1 MNKRSLTIF
10 GLSAAVILN
19 FSACKSKVS
28 ETSTSQATAATK
40 PNIILIMSDDM
51 GYSDLGVYGGEIDTP
66 NLDALANTGVKFTQF
81 YNTARCC
88 PTRASLMTGL
98 YPHQTGIGHMTNPP
112 DSNADDLGLP
122 AYRGFLNKSNMTIA
136 EVLKENG
143 YATLMTG
150 KWHLGMAEQD
160 QWPLQRGFDRF
171 YGILAGASNYFK
183 PNGNRGI
190 TVGNEQI
197 EISNP
202 DYYTTDAFTDNAL
215 QFIDESKAADAD
227 KPFFLYL
234 AYTAPHWPIQA
245 KKKDIDK
252 YRDRYK
258 KGWGA
263 LRAERYKRML
273 DLGLIDQSVELSE
286 QDSRDWESLSP
297 EKQEEMA
304 LRRAIYAAQV
314 DRMDQNIGKLIQHLD
329 KKGLRDNTIIVFL
342 DDNGACAEGGMLGGG
357 PADQLETLEGYF
369 LTYGQAWANASNTPF
384 RKYKHWLHEGGISS
398 PLIINWKGKISP
410 AQQGKTINQY
420 GFLPDIM
427 ATFVDVT
434 NANYPA
440 EFKGNSIPVLEG
452 QSLLPLLGGS
462 NNEVHKAPIF
472 WEHEGN
478 KAVRLGEY
486 KLVMEWKRE
495 NNNWELYNIDKDR
508 SETNDLAT
516 VYPEKVSEL
525 SHMWE
530 QWAKEKGVEEWD
542 KILELQKRK

>member
-1 MNKRSLTIF
+1 MKLLTYAVLGF
-10 GLSAAVILN
+10 GTVFVLN
-19 FSACKSKVS
+19 YTSCKTKTRESS
-28 ETSTSQATAATK
+28 EVLTRNTK

-66 NLDALANTGVKFTQF
+66 NLDALANSGVKFTQF

-171 YGILAGASNYFK
+171 YGILAGASNYFE
-183 PNGNRGI
+183 PDGNRGI
-190 TVGNEQI
+190 TIGNEQI
-197 EISNP
+197 EINDP

-215 QFIDESKAADAD
+215 KFIDESKTDYAD

-234 AYTAPHWPIQA
+234 AYTAPHWPLQA
-245 KKKDIDK
+245 KKEDIDK

-258 KGWGA
+258 DGWGA
-263 LRAERYKRML
+263 LRQERYRRMQE
-273 DLGLIDQSVELSE
+273 LGLIDDSVKLSE
-286 QDSRDWESLSP
+286 QDSRSWDSLSP
-297 EKQEEMA
+297 EKQDEMA

-314 DRMDQNIGKLIQHLD
+314 DRMDQNIGKLVQHLEE
-329 KKGLRDNTIIVFL
+329 KGLRENTIIVFL

-398 PLIINWKGKISP
+398 PLIINWGDKISRK
-410 AQQGKTINQY
+410 QQGKTINQY

-427 ATFVDVT
+427 ATFVDIT
-434 NANYPA
+434 DASYPA
-440 EFKGNSIPVLEG
+440 EFKGNSMPDLEG
-452 QSLLPLLGGS
+452 ESLLPLLDGS
-462 NNEVHKAPIF
+462 NDEIHTEPIF

-478 KAVRLGEY
+478 KAVRLGEF

-495 NNNWELYNIDKDR
+495 NNNWELYNIDNDR
-508 SETNDLAT
+508 SETNNLAA
-516 VYPEKVSEL
+516 VYPEKVKEL
-525 SHMWE
+525 SQMWDK
-530 QWAKEKGVEEWD
+530 WASDKGVEEWD
-542 KILELQKRK
+542 KILELHKRK

>member
-28 ETSTSQATAATK
+28 ETSTSQTTAPTK